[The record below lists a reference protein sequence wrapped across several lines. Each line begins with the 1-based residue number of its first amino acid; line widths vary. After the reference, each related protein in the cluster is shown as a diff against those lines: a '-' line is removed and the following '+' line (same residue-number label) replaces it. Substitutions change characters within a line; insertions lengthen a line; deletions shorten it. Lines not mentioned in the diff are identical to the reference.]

1 MTVSDGQQRDSAI
14 HIHVSILLQTPLP
27 SRLPHNTEQSSFQR
41 PHFLIPCD
49 WRLGFQCNNL
59 ERRTQISKHYHIPVQ
74 FSLVAQLC
82 PTLCNPVDCSTPGFL
97 VHHQLLEF
105 TQTHVHWVSD
115 AIQPCHPLSSPLLPL
130 SVFPST
136 RVFSNESVL
145 HIRWLKYWS
154 FSFSISPSNEYS
166 GLSSFRP
173 YSKYIIYL
181 YFHFPMRLV
190 LFRSHFTDKKIKT
203 RED

>member
-1 MTVSDGQQRDSAI
+1 MNESVHELVSC
-14 HIHVSILLQTPLP
+14 T
-27 SRLPHNTEQSSFQR
+27 
-41 PHFLIPCD
+41 
-49 WRLGFQCNNL
+49 
-59 ERRTQISKHYHIPVQ
+59 
-74 FSLVAQLC
+74 
-82 PTLCNPVDCSTPGFL
+82 
-97 VHHQLLEF
+97 
-105 TQTHVHWVSD
+105 
-115 AIQPCHPLSSPLLPL
+115 LPL
-130 SVFPST
+130 SYLGNWLFWTEWLLLSTCPVVFDSFQLHGLAASQASLSFTISWNLLKLMSIEAVIPSNHLILCHSLLLLPSIFPSI
-136 RVFSNESVL
+136 RDFSKESTFR
-145 HIRWLKYWS
+145 IRWLKYWS